1 MRVRR
6 YLAIVGAGLLLQG
19 AASLVL
25 LEGFDVDPM
34 RFHGFVAMDDRH
46 AALHIVWGLFLL
58 AVIARKVGERTL
70 LGVGSFFGVF
80 YLLLG
85 LLGIVV
91 RDPFG
96 LRLGWGEN
104 GFHLI
109 VGPLAL
115 VLVLLEARGAQRPV
129 LSEAT

>member
-46 AALHIVWGLFLL
+46 GALHIVWGLFLL

-91 RDPFG
+91 HDPFG

-109 VGPLAL
+109 VGPVAL

>member
-25 LEGFDVDPM
+25 LEGFDVDPA
-34 RFHGFVAMDDRH
+34 RSDVRGDKNLVLTVLESGECRG
-46 AALHIVWGLFLL
+46 ALGLRPVTMNSLSFDP
-58 AVIARKVGERTL
+58 APHQL
-70 LGVGSFFGVF
+70 LGEPVAR
-80 YLLLG
+80 
-85 LLGIVV
+85 GIVV
-91 RDPFG
+91 HDPFG

-109 VGPLAL
+109 VGPVAL

>member
-1 MRVRR
+1 M
-6 YLAIVGAGLLLQG
+6 
-19 AASLVL
+19 
-25 LEGFDVDPM
+25 
-34 RFHGFVAMDDRH
+34 
-46 AALHIVWGLFLL
+46 
-58 AVIARKVGERTL
+58 IARKVGERAL

-91 RDPFG
+91 HDPFG

-109 VGPLAL
+109 VGPVAL